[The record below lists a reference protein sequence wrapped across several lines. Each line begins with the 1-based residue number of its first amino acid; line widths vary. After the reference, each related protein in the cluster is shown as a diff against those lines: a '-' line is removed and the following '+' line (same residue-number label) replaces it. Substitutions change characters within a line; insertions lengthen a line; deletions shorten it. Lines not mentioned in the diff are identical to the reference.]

1 MVVEGVSYNVN
12 WKTFRRGTSF
22 FIPCLDTVKARRKI
36 LVTTN
41 RLRIEVLAKAV
52 IEEGIKGLRIWK
64 V

>member
-22 FIPCLDTVKARRKI
+22 FIPCLNTAKARRKI

-41 RLRIEVLAKAV
+41 RLCIEVLAKVV